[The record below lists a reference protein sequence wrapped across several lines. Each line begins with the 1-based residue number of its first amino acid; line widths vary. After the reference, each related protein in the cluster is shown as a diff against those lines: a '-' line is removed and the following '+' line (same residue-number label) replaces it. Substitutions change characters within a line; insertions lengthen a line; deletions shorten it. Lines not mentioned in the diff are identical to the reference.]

1 MERLTIKLGSCIVG
15 YKASN
20 KTLAPAELSIGQTRE
35 VLQRL
40 CEYEETGLLPDEI
53 LELLEL
59 KKSRRI
65 IMSDILEELHREARY
80 ALNSHSLN
88 LTYQTY
94 GKAEMAY
101 KLKAITWDEFSE
113 LNTILVRNGMNNPA
127 AELH

>member
-1 MERLTIKLGSCIVG
+1 
-15 YKASN
+15 
-20 KTLAPAELSIGQTRE
+20 
-35 VLQRL
+35 
-40 CEYEETGLLPDEI
+40 
-53 LELLEL
+53 
-59 KKSRRI
+59 
-65 IMSDILEELHREARY
+65 MSDILEKLHREARY

-101 KLKAITWDEFSE
+101 QLKAITWDEFSE